1 MVMAERENPGGPSKR
16 QKTTQQERAVRCSNL
31 KKVESPRLRSSL
43 WLEDDG
49 TRLPG
54 LCFKDRDELKKAVD
68 WRSIRGQHICAVRET
83 GEDEFSFECIR
94 WKCNWSI
101 RAVRMEKHGLFE
113 ITNCDGP
120 DTCKQLGKSCP
131 VYFDDKFL
139 AYEIERVV
147 SEHPTLTVAELH
159 KWWNEKFGSEQTFL
173 THLDEEGE
181 EVSDARGNL
190 QDAKREAIKRLFG
203 EWDQSFRFIPK
214 LMSAL
219 HSSNG
224 MIVDWQYDSLPNPQ
238 HAASFR
244 SVFWAFS
251 QSVQGFKH
259 CRPLVV
265 VDSKQLKGN
274 YNMNLMIASGFDA
287 ANKIFPLAFAVTKE
301 VSTDSWRW
309 FLTRIREKVTQ
320 RKGLCLITRHHPDI
334 LAVVNEQWKEP
345 WAYHRFCLTHL
356 SSQFSRLFPDQ
367 HLTECLV
374 MKAGSSIQKGEFD
387 SYMKEIKEKKPEGWK
402 WLERIPPHQWALAHD
417 SGLRY
422 GVMKIDRKAL
432 FAVCRSFQKVAMTGG
447 VMLLFSEMKDAF
459 DSSFSSSRG
468 SLHRGDLYAK
478 NVMKKFQ
485 ESLTDSSAFVVK
497 PLERDAFQVSV
508 PLEKKE
514 RMSMARWHLSGKFK
528 EYKEGIVQL
537 NDSTCT
543 CGKFQR
549 KKFPCLHAL
558 AVCKKMKINPLQY
571 ADDCYSAE
579 RYYKTYE
586 ATFSPVPAISAWPD
600 ASGVPTLF
608 PPVIAT
614 PPLKVSGNKSQR
626 SELNRFESTRT

>member
-1 MVMAERENPGGPSKR
+1 MNRHKKPPWPGDHR
-16 QKTTQQERAVRCSNL
+16 
-31 KKVESPRLRSSL
+31 RLAHKPKL
-43 WLEDDG
+43 
-49 TRLPG
+49 
-54 LCFKDRDELKKAVD
+54 ELKIWIQGIVLLDMAG
-68 WRSIRGQHICAVRET
+68 IR
-83 GEDEFSFECIR
+83 
-94 WKCNWSI
+94 
-101 RAVRMEKHGLFE
+101 
-113 ITNCDGP
+113 
-120 DTCKQLGKSCP
+120 
-131 VYFDDKFL
+131 
-139 AYEIERVV
+139 
-147 SEHPTLTVAELH
+147 
-159 KWWNEKFGSEQTFL
+159 
-173 THLDEEGE
+173 
-181 EVSDARGNL
+181 
-190 QDAKREAIKRLFG
+190 
-203 EWDQSFRFIPK
+203 
-214 LMSAL
+214 
-219 HSSNG
+219 
-224 MIVDWQYDSLPNPQ
+224 YDSDDFVKTIVLVCGGSIWQ
-238 HAASFR
+238 
-244 SVFWAFS
+244 
-251 QSVQGFKH
+251 QGSIQNH
-259 CRPLVV
+259 
-265 VDSKQLKGN
+265 
-274 YNMNLMIASGFDA
+274 
-287 ANKIFPLAFAVTKE
+287 
-301 VSTDSWRW
+301 
-309 FLTRIREKVTQ
+309 
-320 RKGLCLITRHHPDI
+320 
-334 LAVVNEQWKEP
+334 
-345 WAYHRFCLTHL
+345 
-356 SSQFSRLFPDQ
+356 
-367 HLTECLV
+367 ECLV

-514 RMSMARWHLSGKFK
+514 RMSIARWHLSGKFK

-549 KKFPCLHAL
+549 QRFPCLHAL

-586 ATFSPVPAISAWPD
+586 ATFSPVPTISAWPD

-608 PPVIAT
+608 PPVIAP